1 MAGQNER
8 RIPWGIQYARVL
20 LHVQEVCWG
29 IVSAFC
35 LFGLLLGAA
44 NGDDADTAVVGI
56 VLLAGG
62 AAAGAVVGKHHLARH
77 LIVGDRGARK
87 VAIRAEVAMTCLG
100 TLGSALIG
108 TSIALLAVP
117 MLVGA
122 ALSLVAVTG
131 LLRPPAR
138 GYCENGSLASP
149 GGGPVPGGTRPTLFW
164 RLRVAAG

>member
-1 MAGQNER
+1 MAGQNEW

-20 LHVQEVCWG
+20 LHVQELCWG

-35 LFGLLLGAA
+35 MLALLLGAA
-44 NGDDADTAVVGI
+44 NGDDADAAAAGI
-56 VLLAGG
+56 FLLAAG
-62 AAAGAVVGKHHLARH
+62 AAAGAVVGKHQLARR
-77 LIVGDRGARK
+77 LIVGDRGARE

-100 TLGSALIG
+100 ALGSALIG
-108 TSIALLAVP
+108 TSIALLAAP

-122 ALSLVAVTG
+122 ALSLVAVIG

-138 GYCENGSLASP
+138 GYCVNGSLASP

-164 RLRVAAG
+164 RPQVAAG